1 MASQRAVL
9 PTCGI
14 CKEEYDTLKK
24 KPIFLLCFHTFCL
37 SCLQNEKKNDTA
49 IRCRDCKEESSIDIN
64 KENMGLK
71 ENDKVMAR
79 INDSTSPST
88 KLSDTEVKNERYLW
102 CLTCKLTVAEETDC
116 VENHTAMDLESAKEK
131 INDHFLDLL
140 RKYKNQLSGHLTKHR
155 ETDSALAAVQSALS
169 AISGLASFHRK
180 ENTSQIRKLQ
190 KQLMVVNSLLD
201 NPLEEQLKDQDIH
214 KSIQMYSDL
223 VEQTSAIK
231 TTDFDRI
238 RNSVVSLDIQTPGS
252 QQLPTSLFNSAL
264 INFPSEGANEQESSL
279 LTTLSFLIFLT
290 IQKGQQMTTLPHRK
304 MSEPSTKP
312 PQTVTFTMD
321 VAEGKEEAVGNE
333 AEPKKQREAMA
344 RSPSG
349 VLTRSKSFIFNK
361 PDSSGRPYRDYPKEQ
376 QTYARHQRPERLP
389 SNEQVATKW
398 KTSVPSQET
407 FQVPAPVAIPPL
419 MSLPNKKAFLTLA
432 VNGQPYGNIV
442 IELQPNMAP
451 IMCEKFVQCCVT
463 KEGPSYQGT
472 IFYQSKEKAFIMGG
486 KIPGQELELYMAD
499 ASPLKKNRGA
509 IFFRLKRDY
518 VTTQCSIVSTDFCIH
533 LGEKRPDNH
542 RTSTVFGYVSDGLA
556 VCDAISHLDCNRN
569 HVAISST
576 GLVG

>member
-1 MASQRAVL
+1 MLFIVGYKYVDRFGFSSGSICSKRYKRASKFSPKREH
-9 PTCGI
+9 I
-14 CKEEYDTLKK
+14 SDKK
-24 KPIFLLCFHTFCL
+24 TSKAA
-37 SCLQNEKKNDTA
+37 N
-49 IRCRDCKEESSIDIN
+49 
-64 KENMGLK
+64 GL
-71 ENDKVMAR
+71 V
-79 INDSTSPST
+79 
-88 KLSDTEVKNERYLW
+88 W
-102 CLTCKLTVAEETDC
+102 
-116 VENHTAMDLESAKEK
+116 
-131 INDHFLDLL
+131 HFLVIDVTVI
-140 RKYKNQLSGHLTKHR
+140 NVPS
-155 ETDSALAAVQSALS
+155 S
-169 AISGLASFHRK
+169 
-180 ENTSQIRKLQ
+180 LQ
-190 KQLMVVNSLLD
+190 VVNSLLD

-312 PQTVTFTMD
+312 PQTVTFKMD

-333 AEPKKQREAMA
+333 AEPTKQREAMA

-349 VLTRSKSFIFNK
+349 VLTRSKSFISNK

-442 IELQPNMAP
+442 IELQPKYS
-451 IMCEKFVQCCVT
+451 IYFVLLQ
-463 KEGPSYQGT
+463 
-472 IFYQSKEKAFIMGG
+472 FI
-486 KIPGQELELYMAD
+486 Y
-499 ASPLKKNRGA
+499 N
-509 IFFRLKRDY
+509 FF
-518 VTTQCSIVSTDFCIH
+518 
-533 LGEKRPDNH
+533 
-542 RTSTVFGYVSDGLA
+542 
-556 VCDAISHLDCNRN
+556 
-569 HVAISST
+569 
-576 GLVG
+576 